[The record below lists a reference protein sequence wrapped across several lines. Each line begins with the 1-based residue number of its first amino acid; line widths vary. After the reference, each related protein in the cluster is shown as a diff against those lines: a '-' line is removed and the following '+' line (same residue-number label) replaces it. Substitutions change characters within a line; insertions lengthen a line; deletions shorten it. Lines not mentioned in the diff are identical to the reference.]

1 MLVKT
6 FCAAVMGLEAITVT
20 VEINIDRGV
29 MFHLSGLADTSI
41 KESYDRIKAALTNIG
56 FRMPISDI
64 TVNLS
69 PADIRKE
76 GSGYDLPL
84 AIGILAAD
92 CKVESDRLKEYML
105 VGELGLDGSLRPIRG
120 ALPIAIRA
128 RKEHFRGLIVP
139 HENVREAAVVNNL
152 DVYGMDSLSDVVRFF
167 NGSDE
172 YQPEKIDTRAVFY
185 QQQCQFDLDFADVKG
200 QENVKRALEVAAAGG
215 HNIIMVGPP
224 GSGKSMMA
232 KRLPSILPPLSLSES
247 LETTQIH
254 SVAGKLSRD
263 TSLISQRPFRSP
275 HHTISSVALVG
286 GGTIIAAVPVCCILM
301 DVLVL
306 HERVTLKQVLCALGA
321 IGGVALISVGGAM
334 MVSAL
339 GMLFLVLTMLSDT
352 LYYGISHSAAK
363 RFTPFEMTYVMF
375 IVGMVVFIPV
385 GLIYAGGLHSPL
397 ITGPMHDGGFWV
409 AVLYLG
415 LLSSVLAY
423 GLLNFANSHLSV
435 SETSLF
441 SNVTTVV
448 SVLAGV
454 VLLKE
459 PFSVWQMLGVAVIL
473 VCVFV
478 ANVSGGKE
486 S

>member
-1 MLVKT
+1 MTQKKT
-6 FCAAVMGLEAITVT
+6 HT
-20 VEINIDRGV
+20 
-29 MFHLSGLADTSI
+29 LSLL
-41 KESYDRIKAALTNIG
+41 AALT
-56 FRMPISDI
+56 S
-64 TVNLS
+64 
-69 PADIRKE
+69 
-76 GSGYDLPL
+76 
-84 AIGILAAD
+84 
-92 CKVESDRLKEYML
+92 
-105 VGELGLDGSLRPIRG
+105 
-120 ALPIAIRA
+120 
-128 RKEHFRGLIVP
+128 
-139 HENVREAAVVNNL
+139 AVIF
-152 DVYGMDSLSDVVRFF
+152 GMSFMFSKL
-167 NGSDE
+167 
-172 YQPEKIDTRAVFY
+172 
-185 QQQCQFDLDFADVKG
+185 
-200 QENVKRALEVAAAGG
+200 ALEVAAPTVLLAFRFTVAVAA
-215 HNIIMVGPP
+215 MSLV
-224 GSGKSMMA
+224 
-232 KRLPSILPPLSLSES
+232 IL
-247 LETTQIH
+247 
-254 SVAGKLSRD
+254 VN
-263 TSLISQRPFRSP
+263 
-275 HHTISSVALVG
+275 ALVG
-286 GGTIIAAVPVCCILM
+286 KLRGRPLFAFSLRGKPVYKLVLLGIVQPVAYFIFENYGILYTSSAVAGTIIAAVPVCCILM

-306 HERVTLKQVLCALGA
+306 HERVTLKQVLCAVGA

-339 GMLFLVLTMLSDT
+339 GMLFLLLTMLSDT
-352 LYYGISHSAAK
+352 LYYGISHDAAK

-375 IVGMVVFIPV
+375 TVGMVVFIPV

-415 LLSSVLAY
+415 LLSSGLAY

>member
-1 MLVKT
+1 MTQKKT
-6 FCAAVMGLEAITVT
+6 HT
-20 VEINIDRGV
+20 
-29 MFHLSGLADTSI
+29 LSLL
-41 KESYDRIKAALTNIG
+41 AALT
-56 FRMPISDI
+56 S
-64 TVNLS
+64 
-69 PADIRKE
+69 
-76 GSGYDLPL
+76 
-84 AIGILAAD
+84 
-92 CKVESDRLKEYML
+92 
-105 VGELGLDGSLRPIRG
+105 
-120 ALPIAIRA
+120 
-128 RKEHFRGLIVP
+128 
-139 HENVREAAVVNNL
+139 AVIF
-152 DVYGMDSLSDVVRFF
+152 GMSFMFSKL
-167 NGSDE
+167 
-172 YQPEKIDTRAVFY
+172 
-185 QQQCQFDLDFADVKG
+185 
-200 QENVKRALEVAAAGG
+200 ALEVAAPTVLLAFRFTVAVAA
-215 HNIIMVGPP
+215 MSLV
-224 GSGKSMMA
+224 
-232 KRLPSILPPLSLSES
+232 IL
-247 LETTQIH
+247 
-254 SVAGKLSRD
+254 VN
-263 TSLISQRPFRSP
+263 
-275 HHTISSVALVG
+275 ALVG
-286 GGTIIAAVPVCCILM
+286 KLRGRPLFAFSLRGKPVYKLVLLGIVQPVAYFIFENYGILYTSSAVAGTIIAVVPVCCILM

-306 HERVTLKQVLCALGA
+306 HEKVTRRQVLCAVGA
-321 IGGVALISVGGAM
+321 VGGVALISVGGAM

-352 LYYGISHSAAK
+352 LYYGISHNAAK

-486 S
+486 A

>member
-1 MLVKT
+1 MTQKKT
-6 FCAAVMGLEAITVT
+6 HT
-20 VEINIDRGV
+20 
-29 MFHLSGLADTSI
+29 LSLL
-41 KESYDRIKAALTNIG
+41 AALT
-56 FRMPISDI
+56 S
-64 TVNLS
+64 
-69 PADIRKE
+69 
-76 GSGYDLPL
+76 
-84 AIGILAAD
+84 
-92 CKVESDRLKEYML
+92 
-105 VGELGLDGSLRPIRG
+105 
-120 ALPIAIRA
+120 
-128 RKEHFRGLIVP
+128 
-139 HENVREAAVVNNL
+139 AVIF
-152 DVYGMDSLSDVVRFF
+152 GMSFMFSKL
-167 NGSDE
+167 
-172 YQPEKIDTRAVFY
+172 
-185 QQQCQFDLDFADVKG
+185 
-200 QENVKRALEVAAAGG
+200 ALEVAAPTVLLAFRFTVAVAA
-215 HNIIMVGPP
+215 MSLV
-224 GSGKSMMA
+224 
-232 KRLPSILPPLSLSES
+232 IL
-247 LETTQIH
+247 
-254 SVAGKLSRD
+254 VN
-263 TSLISQRPFRSP
+263 
-275 HHTISSVALVG
+275 ALVG
-286 GGTIIAAVPVCCILM
+286 KLRGHPLFAFSLRGKPVYKLVLLGIVQPVAYFIFENYGILYTSSAVAGTIIAAVPVCCILM

-352 LYYGISHSAAK
+352 LYYGISHNAAK

>member
-1 MLVKT
+1 MHKKTHTLSLV
-6 FCAAVMGLEAITVT
+6 FALLASAIF
-20 VEINIDRGV
+20 GMSF
-29 MFHLSGLADTSI
+29 MFSKL
-41 KESYDRIKAALTNIG
+41 
-56 FRMPISDI
+56 
-64 TVNLS
+64 
-69 PADIRKE
+69 
-76 GSGYDLPL
+76 
-84 AIGILAAD
+84 
-92 CKVESDRLKEYML
+92 
-105 VGELGLDGSLRPIRG
+105 
-120 ALPIAIRA
+120 
-128 RKEHFRGLIVP
+128 
-139 HENVREAAVVNNL
+139 
-152 DVYGMDSLSDVVRFF
+152 
-167 NGSDE
+167 
-172 YQPEKIDTRAVFY
+172 
-185 QQQCQFDLDFADVKG
+185 
-200 QENVKRALEVAAAGG
+200 ALEVAKPTVLLAFRFLIAFTA
-215 HNIIMVGPP
+215 MSLV
-224 GSGKSMMA
+224 
-232 KRLPSILPPLSLSES
+232 IL
-247 LETTQIH
+247 
-254 SVAGKLSRD
+254 VN
-263 TSLISQRPFRSP
+263 
-275 HHTISSVALVG
+275 ALVG
-286 GGTIIAAVPVCCILM
+286 KTRGRPLFAFSLRGKPIGSLVLLGLIQPVLYFFCENYGILYTSSAIAGTIIAVVPIACIVT
-301 DVLVL
+301 DVLIL
-306 HERVTLKQVLCALGA
+306 HERVTRRQVICAVLC

-352 LYYGISHSAAK
+352 LYYGISHNAAK

-375 IVGMVVFIPV
+375 IVGMVVFIPG

-486 S
+486 A

>member
-1 MLVKT
+1 MTQKKT
-6 FCAAVMGLEAITVT
+6 HT
-20 VEINIDRGV
+20 
-29 MFHLSGLADTSI
+29 LSLL
-41 KESYDRIKAALTNIG
+41 AALT
-56 FRMPISDI
+56 S
-64 TVNLS
+64 
-69 PADIRKE
+69 
-76 GSGYDLPL
+76 
-84 AIGILAAD
+84 
-92 CKVESDRLKEYML
+92 
-105 VGELGLDGSLRPIRG
+105 
-120 ALPIAIRA
+120 
-128 RKEHFRGLIVP
+128 
-139 HENVREAAVVNNL
+139 AVIF
-152 DVYGMDSLSDVVRFF
+152 GMSFMFSKL
-167 NGSDE
+167 
-172 YQPEKIDTRAVFY
+172 
-185 QQQCQFDLDFADVKG
+185 
-200 QENVKRALEVAAAGG
+200 ALEVAAPTVLLAFRFTVAVAA
-215 HNIIMVGPP
+215 MSLV
-224 GSGKSMMA
+224 
-232 KRLPSILPPLSLSES
+232 IL
-247 LETTQIH
+247 
-254 SVAGKLSRD
+254 VN
-263 TSLISQRPFRSP
+263 
-275 HHTISSVALVG
+275 ALVG
-286 GGTIIAAVPVCCILM
+286 KLRGRPLFAFSLRGKPVYKLVLLGIVQPVAYFIFENYGILYTSSAVAGTIIAAVPVCCILM

-339 GMLFLVLTMLSDT
+339 GMLFLLLTMLSDT
-352 LYYGISHSAAK
+352 LYYGISHDAAK

-375 IVGMVVFIPV
+375 AVGMVVFIPV
-385 GLIYAGGLHSPL
+385 ALLHAGGLQSPL
-397 ITGPMHDGGFWV
+397 ITAPLHSGGFWV

-459 PFSVWQMLGVAVIL
+459 PFSIWQMLGVAVIL